1 MRWTALRAQVRA
13 ELVLT
18 LRRGESVLVTIGIP
32 AGVLVFFATV
42 KLVDTGFRHD
52 VDFLLPGV
60 LALGVMSTA
69 MVSLGIATGF
79 ERRYLVLK
87 RLGAT
92 PLGRPTLI
100 GAKILAVLCIELV
113 QVALLVAVATLLGW
127 DQWAA
132 LPAAIPLV
140 LLGSLAFGGIGL
152 AMAGMLRAE
161 LTLALA
167 NAVYLVLLLVGD
179 MAVPL
184 DRLPRPVAAVAELLP
199 AAALARGLRG
209 VLAPGESVAL
219 GAMLVLGV
227 WAVVA
232 PAVAAKT
239 FRWEE

>member
-1 MRWTALRAQVRA
+1 M
-13 ELVLT
+13 
-18 LRRGESVLVTIGIP
+18 
-32 AGVLVFFATV
+32 
-42 KLVDTGFRHD
+42 
-52 VDFLLPGV
+52 
-60 LALGVMSTA
+60 
-69 MVSLGIATGF
+69 
-79 ERRYLVLK
+79 
-87 RLGAT
+87 
-92 PLGRPTLI
+92 
-100 GAKILAVLCIELV
+100 
-113 QVALLVAVATLLGW
+113 
-127 DQWAA
+127 
-132 LPAAIPLV
+132 